1 MDRLDVC
8 DIRKEEVLDDL
19 SSVNS
24 YAPGIGLD
32 HHGKTDGCIAV
43 TMENGFVA
51 VSNSFAEYID
61 PDACA
66 AEDPLVGDD
75 IFGAISALNGSP
87 QFRECYKETCKGEE
101 KSKCYKYRF
110 IYIHKQNNNK

>member
-8 DIRKEEVLDDL
+8 DIRKEEVLNNL
-19 SSVNS
+19 SSVDS

-32 HHGKTDGCIAV
+32 HHGKTEGCIAV

-51 VSNSFAEYID
+51 GSNSFAEHID
-61 PDACA
+61 SDACA

-75 IFGAISALNGSP
+75 IFGVISALNGSP
-87 QFRECYKETCKGEE
+87 
-101 KSKCYKYRF
+101 
-110 IYIHKQNNNK
+110 